1 MTYSLN
7 SWIKET
13 EKKTKIKLDSYYIS
27 FVYLGII
34 MRLQMKKTVIFVLD
48 GTLANIDVRRDKSLK
63 PNGKLDWEI
72 FAAPNSIMD
81 WDTPNE
87 PVIKMAQMFAK
98 EGFKIVIFSGRND
111 RSFVATKH
119 WLTKFDVPFDLLVMR
134 PDKFKANSW
143 PIADG
148 NPATDEMRFMPDEIL
163 KKKMLDTFVD
173 IDDVFLVVDDRDKVV
188 KMWRDLGLNTFQVA
202 PGDF

>member
-1 MTYSLN
+1 
-7 SWIKET
+7 
-13 EKKTKIKLDSYYIS
+13 
-27 FVYLGII
+27 
-34 MRLQMKKTVIFVLD
+34 MKKTIIFDLD

-72 FAAPNSIMD
+72 FAAPDSILN
-81 WDTPNE
+81 WDTPNQ
-87 PVIKMAQMFAK
+87 PVIKMAQLFKAD
-98 EGFKIVIFSGRND
+98 GFNIVIFSGRND
-111 RSFVATKH
+111 RGFVATKL
-119 WLTKFDVPFDLLVMR
+119 WLTEHDVPHDLLVMR

-148 NPATDEMRFMPDEIL
+148 NPATPDMRWMPDEIL
-163 KKKMLDTFVD
+163 KKVMLDTFVD
-173 IDDVFLVVDDRDKVV
+173 INDVFLVVDDRDKVV